1 MATPDDTQPIPQHK
15 YEALTASKISK
26 TSTRLRMTAAASLQ
40 SLPFDLFEDNLLPY
54 LSYADLVRLNST
66 SKSLSSNLST
76 PSTWNAYLRHQNYTD
91 IVQSRYLS
99 SLPLR
104 LRAALGH
111 RADVGWEKHIFKA
124 QSMFPQRWQRKCLP
138 RLEIDT
144 EFIAVGVGADM
155 HIQWIPNATMF
166 NKSQT
171 TPWMVYNLGTHGS
184 QDITDIVP
192 LPGTPTE
199 FIIGQAHGSIRH
211 LEFSK
216 DTSTFTIKRVFQHGT
231 AIIRSLSMT
240 SEYLV
245 ALSSTS
251 STAHK
256 ISFYPL
262 QSLEDNAHDGAPLSP
277 VVSPIHIESQTMNEP
292 WTPANH
298 PVIPP
303 FITADHPTR
312 PWNALFLSP
321 TQLAIGSTSPSALG
335 IYDFSPDTTEPLK
348 LSRQL
353 FSHPAKLSGL
363 TDTTP
368 YSKTSIYAMHQYA
381 PNLLLTG
388 WYHGPANIHDLRL
401 ADSYPV
407 LSLNDPL
414 DDGAAYSLS
423 TDGGNRILVGGANH
437 ALVKIFD
444 VRMPEMGWS
453 IYLGRERSPVYA
465 IKGEH
470 SRIFAATEGTVWE
483 CDLGYKHKPRTYDDG
498 NWRNRS
504 LPVGRTGGAMGGRRW
519 RMGWW
524 GREEEEKSEG
534 QVRLHYGEE
543 KLYREDGSEVG
554 KSITT
559 GVFIAA

>member
-1 MATPDDTQPIPQHK
+1 M
-15 YEALTASKISK
+15 
-26 TSTRLRMTAAASLQ
+26 TSAAALQ
-40 SLPFDLFEDNLLPY
+40 SLPFDIFQDNILPY
-54 LSYADLVRLNST
+54 LSYADLVYLAST
-66 SKSLSSNLST
+66 SKSLHSNLST
-76 PSTWNAYLRHQNYTD
+76 STTWQAFLRHQRYVD
-91 IVQSRYLS
+91 ITQSKYLS

-104 LRAALGH
+104 LRAAIGH
-111 RADVGWEKHIFKA
+111 RADIGWEKHMFKA
-124 QSMFPQRWQRKCLP
+124 QSIFPQRWQRKCLP
-138 RLEIDT
+138 RLEIDP

-155 HIQWIPNATMF
+155 HIQWIQNASMF
-166 NKSQT
+166 VKQQP
-171 TPWMVYNLGTHGS
+171 TPWMVYNLGSHGS

-192 LPGTPTE
+192 LAGTPTE

-211 LEFSK
+211 LEFNK
-216 DTSTFTIKRVFQHGT
+216 ETTEFTIKRVFQHPT

-240 SEYLV
+240 PEYLV

-251 STAHK
+251 STTHK

-262 QSLEDNAHDGAPLSP
+262 KSPEDETHDGGSLSP
-277 VVSPIHIESQTMNEP
+277 VVSPIHIESPTMNEP
-292 WTPANH
+292 WFPLDH
-298 PVIPP
+298 PIIPP

-335 IYDFSPDTTEPLK
+335 IYDFCPDTSEPLK

-363 TDTTP
+363 TDAAP

-401 ADSYPV
+401 PDSYPI

-444 VRMPEMGWS
+444 VRMPDRGWS

-465 IKGEH
+465 IQGEH

-483 CDLGYKHKPRTYDDG
+483 CDLGYKHKPRSYEDG
-498 NWRNRS
+498 NWRNRA
-504 LPVGRTGGAMGGRRW
+504 LPTGRTRGRRGW

-524 GREEEEKSEG
+524 GREWEEEKSEG
-534 QVRLHYGEE
+534 QVRLHYGEA

-554 KSITT
+554 KASTT
-559 GVFIAA
+559 GVVAS